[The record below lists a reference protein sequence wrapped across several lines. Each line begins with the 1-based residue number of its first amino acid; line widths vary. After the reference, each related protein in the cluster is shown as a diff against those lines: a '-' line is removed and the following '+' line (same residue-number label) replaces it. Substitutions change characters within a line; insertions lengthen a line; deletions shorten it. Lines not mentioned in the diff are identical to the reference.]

1 MMLMKNQESSKKL
14 LEAWRKADSA
24 ALTSPNQAPQHA
36 QSFSDKKVCPLAKG
50 TYRQAIMPALLCSYG
65 LLH

>member
-14 LEAWRKADSA
+14 LEAWRKAESA
-24 ALTSPNQAPQHA
+24 ALTSPNQAPQQA

-50 TYRQAIMPALLCSYG
+50 THRHVIMPALLCSYG
-65 LLH
+65 LLY